1 MRAGEYILRCHTAAH
16 VNGGMQALY
25 TINASA
31 VVTAAALN
39 GAKTP
44 SGSSVI
50 SALAFLSQ
58 VLLVPANGPGVIHGI
73 TRSSRLK
80 HAHSGD
86 R

>member
-1 MRAGEYILRCHTAAH
+1 MCAGNYILRCHTAAH

-31 VVTAAALN
+31 AATTAALN

-58 VLLVPANGPGVIHGI
+58 VLTASACGSGTGSGKARLLITACCCGV
-73 TRSSRLK
+73 
-80 HAHSGD
+80 
-86 R
+86 

>member
-1 MRAGEYILRCHTAAH
+1 MCVRSLSPVASVRAGEYVLRCHTAAH

-31 VVTAAALN
+31 AVTTAALN

-58 VLLVPANGPGVIHGI
+58 VLIA
-73 TRSSRLK
+73 S
-80 HAHSGD
+80 ASGLEFQSTP
-86 R
+86 